1 MLCREQAVQ
10 LHRVRE
16 EIHARGAELVII
28 GNGAP
33 NFAQAFREDLG
44 ITTPLFTDPSLTTY
58 RLLEFKRGV
67 TDALLSPKV
76 WANAA
81 RALSGGFRQGRVK
94 GDAWQLGGVL
104 VVRTD
109 GSVIYRYA
117 SAVAGDHPPVSEI
130 LRALGG
136 ADVADSPARLGAPR
150 P

>member
-1 MLCREQAVQ
+1 MQ

-33 NFAQAFREDLG
+33 NFARAFREDLG

-67 TDALLSPKV
+67 TGTLLSPKV

-104 VVRTD
+104 VVRPD

-117 SAVAGDHPPVSEI
+117 SAAAGDHPPVSEI
-130 LRALGG
+130 LRALGP
-136 ADVADSPARLGAPR
+136 ADVATES
-150 P
+150 